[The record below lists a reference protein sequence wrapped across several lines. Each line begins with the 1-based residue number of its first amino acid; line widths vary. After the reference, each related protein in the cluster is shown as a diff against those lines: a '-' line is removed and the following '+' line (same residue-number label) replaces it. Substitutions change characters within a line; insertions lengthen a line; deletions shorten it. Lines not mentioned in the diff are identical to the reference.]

1 VSSSQPPF
9 EPSLFSPVRSI
20 ANQDLNPDQ
29 PGLSTCVPQRILGGS
44 SLENPASDS
53 VDTWSPDVFD
63 LESLDFGQVHH
74 GAFSGRPAADHTMAG
89 GATAYGLRDVNTMDP
104 HLFDAPSFDW
114 LAGGQSETNDQTTGS
129 SIETGAS
136 SNSWRVTPSDNVESS
151 ADPGYPDLS
160 YYVLEEM

>member
-1 VSSSQPPF
+1 
-9 EPSLFSPVRSI
+9 LFSPVRSI

-104 HLFDAPSFDW
+104 ICSTHLASTGWRAANLRQMIKP
-114 LAGGQSETNDQTTGS
+114 LGQVSKPELLRIRG
-129 SIETGAS
+129 
-136 SNSWRVTPSDNVESS
+136 V
-151 ADPGYPDLS
+151 
-160 YYVLEEM
+160 